1 MSTVTYGFD
10 ELLKHKENGLAPKG
24 ALSALE
30 REAKKILSLP
40 TLKMTDRKM
49 RAPTGNVHDYIST
62 GFYWWPNPDTPDG
75 LPYINRDGFPNPDA
89 NDGITLG
96 AVTER
101 IHRLA
106 LCAFYFDDYR
116 NACAEYANRQL
127 YDWFINPET
136 YMAPNARFAQA
147 IPGICEGRSTGLVD
161 FARSYALFDG
171 IGIFEELGLLKPETV
186 EGVRTWFVEFTNWM
200 LTHENGIGMGNGN
213 NNIGVWHDVQ
223 ILAMAMFT
231 KREALARNICI
242 GGYRRRVLSMIMKDG
257 SQPSE
262 LKRTKAI
269 GYSFYAL
276 DALMML
282 SAMAER
288 IGYDYWKI
296 DETRGECVLASAVE
310 FVYPFVLNPESCP
323 YPDLHHGKYGVRLKK
338 ALLSLAKRYP
348 EADYATRADLFD
360 GGNDIWFLEPVR

>member
-1 MSTVTYGFD
+1 MTTITYPYEELVKMKDTVSKKAVDALVKKAD
-10 ELLKHKENGLAPKG
+10 EV
-24 ALSALE
+24 LS
-30 REAKKILSLP
+30 KP
-40 TLKMTDRKM
+40 TLKMTDKKIH
-49 RAPTGNVHDYIST
+49 APSGNIHDYMT
-62 GFYWWPNPDTPDG
+62 MGLYWWPNPNTPDG
-75 LPYINRDGFPNPDA
+75 LPYINKDGIVNPDSH
-89 NDGITLG
+89 DGISLSS
-96 AVTER
+96 VSSN
-101 IHRLA
+101 IHTVALA
-106 LCAFYFDDYR
+106 AFYCEQKR
-116 NACAEYANRQL
+116 AEYGEYAERQL

-186 EGVRTWFVEFTNWM
+186 EGVRAWFVEFTNWM

-231 KREALARNICI
+231 KREALARNVCI

-296 DETRGECVLASAVE
+296 DERRGECVLASAVE